1 MEALR
6 TLSVMVSSKSIVY
19 HLWIR
24 CQSFSYDKWAA
35 TDCFFFFLIQIDDSS
50 SARFVS
56 KVYIDFWILSDLYV
70 ESYLVVGP

>member
-6 TLSVMVSSKSIVY
+6 TLSVMVSWKSIVY

-24 CQSFSYDKWAA
+24 RQSFSYDKWAA
-35 TDCFFFFLIQIDDSS
+35 TDCFFFFNTIDDSS

-70 ESYLVVGP
+70 ESY